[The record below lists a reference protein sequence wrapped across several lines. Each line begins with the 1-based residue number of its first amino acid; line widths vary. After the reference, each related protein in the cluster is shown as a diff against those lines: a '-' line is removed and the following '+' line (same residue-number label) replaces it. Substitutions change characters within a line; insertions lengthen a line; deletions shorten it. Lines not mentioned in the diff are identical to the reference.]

1 MATQAFEFGT
11 WGGEFRAE
19 FVPKPGE
26 IVWLRSTGAP
36 AASPTPT
43 LICN

>member
-1 MATQAFEFGT
+1 VSFEYGT

-26 IVWLRSTGAP
+26 IVASLNTLVLQQLR
-36 AASPTPT
+36 
-43 LICN
+43 